1 MSIIKTLETK
11 PDRSALFKVLFLIT
25 LVTTS
30 ILLDKIF
37 LKKSQG
43 ISSILGKSQEI
54 KLPDQ
59 NEIVK
64 QVQKSSLIKDS
75 IKKAEEIGGI
85 VLGEATN
92 TMNKLASDTGSF
104 VSAVIYDNSIGKV
117 VDQIDR
123 LPKDQQEKIR
133 EQICK

>member
-54 KLPDQ
+54 IVGGGHDRPVQ
-59 NEIVK
+59 EI
-64 QVQKSSLIKDS
+64 SLIKDS